1 MKLFRIVCLIAL
13 CCCAMSAGTISLQPS
28 ATTLTLGSPLTVDVN
43 VAGLTDLY
51 AFQFDIGFNPA
62 VFSASGVTEGALF
75 SSIGVFFSPGFI
87 DNTTGT
93 ITFIGDSL
101 SGPGPGVSTNG
112 TLATITFSSIGV
124 GSSSIDLANIILL
137 DSNLADIAAT
147 ASGTTVTVSD
157 SASPEP
163 GSWLLVGGALAV
175 FLGAAKKGVRFGRFL
190 VPASLLGVRRPTD

>member
-1 MKLFRIVCLIAL
+1 MKRLVQIVCLIVA
-13 CCCAMSAGTISLQPS
+13 CCGGVFAGTISLQPS
-28 ATTLTLGSPLTVDVN
+28 ATALTLGNPLSVDVN

-62 VFSASGVTEGALF
+62 VFSASSVTEGALF

-101 SGPGPGVSTNG
+101 SGPGPGVSTGG
-112 TLATITFSSIGV
+112 TLASIIFSSIGA
-124 GSSSIDLANIILL
+124 GSSSLTVSNIILL
-137 DSNLADIAAT
+137 DSNFADIAAT

-163 GSWLLVGGALAV
+163 SSWLLVGGAFAV
-175 FLGAAKKGVRFGRFL
+175 
-190 VPASLLGVRRPTD
+190 LLGWATRRRADLGGA